1 MLAMGSCL
9 TVTSA
14 LDIPPRN
21 HHDTEQGK
29 NSFTSYLLIWPIYA
43 NPSIFFATWAVTFQD
58 CMVLKAQLQFQGIL
72 SPVCGNRTSTSD
84 MGTRVAAD
92 TPNEETN
99 RFLSANGYCGHI
111 VSTACLGEKMLHQ
124 HVDRSFD
131 IWPYVVRNFLGGV
144 LTDMNT

>member
-1 MLAMGSCL
+1 
-9 TVTSA
+9 
-14 LDIPPRN
+14 
-21 HHDTEQGK
+21 
-29 NSFTSYLLIWPIYA
+29 
-43 NPSIFFATWAVTFQD
+43 
-58 CMVLKAQLQFQGIL
+58 
-72 SPVCGNRTSTSD
+72 